1 MLARLHP
8 FFVHFP
14 IALLLSAVLAHLL
27 FWSRKHPSLLLFSRF
42 LLVGAALG
50 ALLSALSGGWAED
63 AAGDLR
69 AEVHEAIE
77 QHETLGYI
85 QAWLLPVLAMWGVLR
100 RKTMLERELSIFFGV
115 MLLSTVLMLY
125 TGWLG
130 GSLVYE
136 HGVGVEHTVLPI
148 QPDSIALPSPM

>member
-14 IALLLSAVLAHLL
+14 IALLLSALLAHLL
-27 FWSRKHPSLLLFSRF
+27 FWWRKQPALLLFSRF

-69 AEVHEAIE
+69 AEVHQAIE

-115 MLLSTVLMLY
+115 MLLATVLMLY

-130 GSLVYE
+130 GSLVYDQ
-136 HGVGVEHTVLPI
+136 GVGVEHPVLPI
-148 QPDSIALPSPM
+148 QPDSTALPSSM